1 MIVYLDASA
10 LVKRY
15 VTEPGSAAVNAILTR
30 AAALGT
36 SVITRA
42 EVAAALGKAARMRV
56 VSEADAA
63 AALEA
68 FTGDWVDLTRLRL
81 NEATV
86 ARAASLAWDHGLHG
100 YDAVHLATAL
110 LWRELL
116 DASVMLATFDR
127 QLSDAASRLGF
138 AAWSET
144 IRTSEAE
151 QE

>member
-15 VTEPGSAAVNAILTR
+15 VTESGSATVNAFLAD

-42 EVAAALGKAARMRV
+42 EVGAALGKAARMRV
-56 VSEADAA
+56 VFETDAA

-68 FTGDWVDLTRLRL
+68 FAEDWVDLTRLRL
-81 NEATV
+81 NETTV
-86 ARAASLAWDHGLHG
+86 ARAASLAWDHGLRG

-116 DASVMLATFDR
+116 DTSVTLATFDR
-127 QLSDAASRLGF
+127 RLWNAAAGSGF
-138 AAWSET
+138 VTWPDT
-144 IRTSEAE
+144 I
-151 QE
+151 

>member
-1 MIVYLDASA
+1 MIVYVDASA

-15 VTEPGSAAVNAILTR
+15 VTEPGSAAVNAVLAG

-63 AALEA
+63 AALGA
-68 FTGDWVDLTRLRL
+68 FAGDWADLTRLRL
-81 NEATV
+81 TESTAV
-86 ARAASLAWDHGLHG
+86 RAASLAWDHGLRG

-110 LWRELL
+110 LWRELM
-116 DASVMLATFDR
+116 DAPVMLATFDR
-127 QLSDAASRLGF
+127 QLWDAASGLGF
-138 AAWSET
+138 AAWPET
-144 IRTSEAE
+144 I
-151 QE
+151 